1 MALLVSSRLL
11 EVPPNADILAEENF
25 SVLLQPVEDLLH
37 VLLEESQGESLVE
50 FDLLGVPLGLQ
61 LPVVGEDLVDDGQD
75 VTGSLLVVSGRIRG
89 LRRRS
94 WLLEGMVLYLV
105 SV

>member
-25 SVLLQPVEDLLH
+25 SVLLQPVEHLLD
-37 VLLEESQGESLVE
+37 VLLEESQGKSLVE

-61 LPVVGEDLVDDGQD
+61 LPVVGEYLVYDGED
-75 VTGSLLVVSGRIRG
+75 VAGSLLVVSRGVRG
-89 LRRRS
+89 LGRRS
-94 WLLEGMVLYLV
+94 RVLK
-105 SV
+105 